1 MLMEDIK
8 YKKSIYIRAQ
18 SADAAPPLGTI
29 LGNIGVNTINF
40 CTAFNIYTKQ
50 LPNYFLLGV
59 NIVIFDNRTFSFS
72 VKLPSIGFILSLL
85 KFERTI
91 KVKVNDRLNDKII
104 VCVKLSSI
112 LQLAKL
118 KFGKIDYC
126 SLKVLKGTLYSMNLI
141 VVKD

>member
-1 MLMEDIK
+1 MEDIK